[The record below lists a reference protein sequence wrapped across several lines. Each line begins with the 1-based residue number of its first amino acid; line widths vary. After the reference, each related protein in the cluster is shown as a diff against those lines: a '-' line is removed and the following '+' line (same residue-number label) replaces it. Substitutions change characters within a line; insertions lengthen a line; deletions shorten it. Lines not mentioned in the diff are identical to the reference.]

1 MDFENIMLNE
11 MLDKHKHS
19 MISFVQNMKNTKRI
33 NGANKTKH
41 ADKENIITRGE
52 EDGGQNE

>member
-1 MDFENIMLNE
+1 
-11 MLDKHKHS
+11 
-19 MISFVQNMKNTKRI
+19 MKNTKRI